1 MLRILS
7 SSRKGFSILIAL
19 GSIGVLLIIVTSL
32 ASVYMNEMKLSRM
45 QYNNVIAYAQAE
57 WAFEYAMLKVANHRE
72 WFQDSMGSGEVDARM
87 FVGVTPRTLWT
98 WVKYSIVSQSNKQDF
113 SFSWHL
119 IIPLFS
125 GTGLINT
132 GSMKSYNPNYYTGVT
147 KVQNLTFN
155 ISSSPENISWSI
167 VAMSGGQ
174 NISLA
179 GTWVIPDGNTLGV
192 SRFRAVDCYDG
203 AWDSESQNADGTCPN
218 TPRTLTD
225 INGNLYTNT
234 GETVEYFYDKTGS
247 VSTFL
252 STVQDPYLMIF
263 NNSNSV
269 LTGTIDTA
277 NISFTLPTITVTTEA
292 QKGNSIQSIRFTE
305 DKSKY
310 YDAIRYGI
318 YNNN

>member
-7 SSRKGFSILIAL
+7 SSHKGFSILLAL

-32 ASVYMNEMKLSRM
+32 ASIYMNEMKLSRM

-72 WFQDSMGSGEVDARM
+72 WFQDSVGSGEVDARM

-98 WVKYSIVSQSNKQDF
+98 WVRYSIVSQSADQDF
-113 SFSWHL
+113 YFSWHL
-119 IIPLFS
+119 IIPLFI

-132 GSMKSYNPNYYTGVT
+132 GSTTSYNPNYYTGTV
-147 KVQNLTFN
+147 KVSDLTFSIN
-155 ISSSPENISWSI
+155 GWNPDDISWSI

-179 GTWVIPDGNTLGV
+179 GTWEFTQDSEWV

-203 AWDSESQNADGTCPN
+203 AWVSEPQNTDGTCPN
-218 TPRTLTD
+218 TVVRLID
-225 INGNLYTNT
+225 FNGNPYFNT
-234 GETVEYFYDKTGS
+234 GETVEYFYDQTGS
-247 VSTFL
+247 VNTFL
-252 STVQDPYLMIF
+252 SQVQDPYLMVF
-263 NNSNSV
+263 NSGSAM
-269 LTGTIDTA
+269 TGTITTDTP
-277 NISFTLPTITVTTEA
+277 FTLPTLTVTTEA
-292 QKGNSIQSIRFTE
+292 EKGNSIQSIRFTE

>member
-7 SSRKGFSILIAL
+7 SSQKGFSILIAL

-32 ASVYMNEMKLSRM
+32 ASIYMNEMKLSRM

-72 WFQDSMGSGEVDARM
+72 WFQDSMGTGAVDAQM
-87 FVGVTPRTLWT
+87 FVGSTPRTLGT
-98 WVKYSIVSQSNKQDF
+98 WVRYSIVSQSKNQDF
-113 SFSWHL
+113 YFSWHL

-132 GSMKSYNPNYYTGVT
+132 GSTTSYNPNYYTGIA
-147 KVQNLTFN
+147 KVSDVSFTINSGN
-155 ISSSPENISWSI
+155 DSDISWSI

-179 GTWVIPDGNTLGV
+179 GTWEFTQDSEWV
-192 SRFRAVDCYDG
+192 SRFRAIDCYDKYG
-203 AWDSESQNADGTCPN
+203 NKWTHPTDLDGFWNCIWIYSEAYSW
-218 TPRTLTD
+218 
-225 INGNLYTNT
+225 
-234 GETVEYFYDKTGS
+234 ETVEYFYDQTGS

-252 STVQDPYLMIF
+252 STVQDPYLMVF
-263 NNSNSV
+263 NSGSAM
-269 LTGTIDTA
+269 TGTITTTTP
-277 NISFTLPTITVTTEA
+277 FTLPTLIVTTEA
-292 QKGNSIQSIRFTE
+292 RKWNSMQSIRFTE

-318 YNNN
+318 YNND